1 MENHLFFMGKL
12 TISMAI
18 FNSYVKLPEG
28 TYTCLDFRPL
38 FLRLLVTP
46 ILITEK
52 KKKQPRLAKK
62 NLRWLYG
69 MIPCSF
75 PWYSY
80 VIPMSFL
87 ERNDIVTIY
96 IYTQ

>member
-12 TISMAI
+12 TISLAI

-52 KKKQPRLAKK
+52 KKNSRDWRRKISGG
-62 NLRWLYG
+62 YMG
-69 MIPCSF
+69 
-75 PWYSY
+75 
-80 VIPMSFL
+80 
-87 ERNDIVTIY
+87 
-96 IYTQ
+96 